1 MAGQREFKMKVVGMD
16 RRSDIAL
23 LKISAKDLP
32 VVSIG
37 DSSKL
42 EMVEWV
48 VAIGFRNHI
57 VYICKLKNQ
66 GAPARFAG
74 MGATVRIDTT

>member
-1 MAGQREFKMKVVGMD
+1 MAGQGEFKMKVVGMD

-37 DSSKL
+37 DSPKL
-42 EMVEWV
+42 EVGEWV

-57 VYICKLKNQ
+57 VYICK
-66 GAPARFAG
+66 
-74 MGATVRIDTT
+74 

>member
-1 MAGQREFKMKVVGMD
+1 MKVVGMD
-16 RRSDIAL
+16 RCSDIAL

-37 DSSKL
+37 DSPKL
-42 EMVEWV
+42 EVGEWV

-57 VYICKLKNQ
+57 VYICK
-66 GAPARFAG
+66 
-74 MGATVRIDTT
+74 